1 MNVKTGVFAWA
12 PPRVS
17 ALGNELLIGLTL
29 AIVVLPQ
36 AIAFST
42 TLAGL
47 PSYFGLYGA
56 IWGVLF
62 TALLNPS
69 RVFHGGPNSTLSAVV
84 GVTLLPVAPQFGPD
98 YIGYALTLFL
108 LAGLIQ
114 LVFLAVRPLGRML
127 DFVSEPVANG
137 MICGIGLYMIFKS
150 FPAFAGL
157 PINTQVEWR
166 LWIAWQSF
174 LAVLEIGNLHAIHIG
189 LITLL
194 VTVVA
199 RQFAA
204 LRNWAILLGIVA
216 GTLYSEFLNARL
228 GLAETLVEQTAN
240 VAAAGFVYPSVPLFA
255 QEAMPDIIS
264 IIPGAVT
271 LALLGLFQTVAA
283 MRRMNRR
290 SGQFVD
296 ARHGIFADALSN
308 CVLPFISA
316 LPTCASF
323 NRMSLMHAMNTGSR
337 LAAVSSALFL
347 LALVSFFGEFIAI
360 IPVPAMAAIIMVVGA
375 NMIDW
380 SDIRAHFQHRP
391 EAIVFS
397 ASFLSVHLFGLF
409 GAVICGSLLA
419 LAYAKWEK
427 AHPNVSLERNV
438 LRIRGN
444 IYYGSLP
451 VIESLYH
458 RANTDARIDELVVDF
473 SAVHHIDPEG
483 IRWLAEVGK
492 NGKVRFID
500 RRSGQDRRALSGES
514 PPDRKRSDRRRRRTL

>member
-1 MNVKTGVFAWA
+1 MIARLSSWA
-12 PPRVS
+12 S
-17 ALGNELLIGLTL
+17 LGGRSLGSELLIGLTL
-29 AIVVLPQ
+29 AVVVLPQ

-47 PSYFGLYGA
+47 PSYFGIYCA
-56 IWGVLF
+56 IWGVLSS
-62 TALLNPS
+62 ALLNPS
-69 RVFHGGPNSTLSAVV
+69 RVFHGGPNSTQSAVV

-98 YIGYALTLFL
+98 YIGCALTLFL

-114 LVFLAVRPLGRML
+114 LLFLAIRPLGRML

-137 MICGIGLYMIFKS
+137 MICGIGVYMILKS
-150 FPAFAGL
+150 FPTFAGL
-157 PINTQVEWR
+157 PVNTQVEWR

-174 LAVLEIGNLHAIHIG
+174 LSVLEIGNMHAIHIG
-189 LITLL
+189 LITLV
-194 VTVVA
+194 VTIVA
-199 RQFAA
+199 RQFHA
-204 LRNWAILLGIVA
+204 LRNWGILLGILA
-216 GTLYSEFLNARL
+216 GTLYSQYLNAHFGL
-228 GLAETLVEQTAN
+228 GETLVEQTAN
-240 VAAAGFVYPSVPLFA
+240 ISPAGFVYPSLPLFA

-283 MRRMNRR
+283 MRMMNRK

-296 ARHGIFADALSN
+296 ARHGIFADAVSN

-323 NRMSLMHAMNTGSR
+323 NRMSLMQAMNTGSR
-337 LAAVSSALFL
+337 VAAASSALFL
-347 LALVSFFGEFIAI
+347 LALVSFFGEYIAI

-380 SDIRAHFQHRP
+380 SDIRAHFEHRP

-397 ASFLSVHLFGLF
+397 ASFLSVHIFGLF

-427 AHPNVSLERNV
+427 AHPNVDLEGNV

-458 RANTDARIDELVVDF
+458 RANNDPRFEELVVDF

-492 NGKVRFID
+492 NGKVRMAD
-500 RRSGQDRRALSGES
+500 RRSGQDRRGDRRGRVGG
-514 PPDRKRSDRRRRRTL
+514 PTRKDRRKRQAL

>member
-1 MNVKTGVFAWA
+1 MKQAVYSWV
-12 PPRVS
+12 
-17 ALGNELLIGLTL
+17 ALRAGAVGSELLIGLTL

-36 AIAFST
+36 AVAFST

-47 PSYFGLYGA
+47 PSYFGLYCA
-56 IWGVLF
+56 VWGVLF

-69 RVFHGGPNSTLSAVV
+69 RVFHGGPNSTQSAVI

-98 YIGYALTLFL
+98 YIGCALMLFL

-114 LVFLAVRPLGRML
+114 LLFLAIRPLGRIL

-137 MICGIGLYMIFKS
+137 MICGIGLYMIFRS
-150 FPAFAGL
+150 FTPFAGL
-157 PINTQVEWR
+157 PVNTQVEWR

-174 LAVLEIGNLHAIHIG
+174 LAVLEIGNMHAIHIG

-194 VTVVA
+194 VTVVT
-199 RQFAA
+199 RQFAM
-204 LRNWAILLGIVA
+204 LRNWGILLGIVA
-216 GTLYSEFLNARL
+216 GTLYSEYLNAHL
-228 GLAETLVEQTAN
+228 GIGETMIEQTAN
-240 VAAAGFVYPSVPLFA
+240 ISPAGFVYPSLPLFS

-283 MRRMNRR
+283 MRMMNRK

-296 ARHGIFADALSN
+296 ARRGIFADAVSN

-323 NRMSLMHAMNTGSR
+323 NRMSLMHTMNTGSR

-347 LALVSFFGEFIAI
+347 LALVSFFGEYIAI
-360 IPVPAMAAIIMVVGA
+360 VPVPAMAAIIMVAGA

-380 SDIRAHFQHRP
+380 SDIKAHFQHRP

-397 ASFLSVHLFGLF
+397 ASFLSVHVFGLF

-427 AHPNVSLERNV
+427 AHPNVTLEGNV

-458 RANTDARIDELVVDF
+458 RANSDRRFDELIVDF

-492 NGKVRFID
+492 NGRVRFAE
-500 RRSGQDRRALSGES
+500 RRKGQDRRDDSAGRPGE
-514 PPDRKRSDRRRRRTL
+514 RKRKDRRRRQVL

>member
-1 MNVKTGVFAWA
+1 MKSAALAWA
-12 PPRVS
+12 PSRLG
-17 ALGNELLIGLTL
+17 AFGNEVLIGLTL

-47 PSYFGLYGA
+47 PSYFGLYCA
-56 IWGVLF
+56 TWGVLF

-84 GVTLLPVAPQFGPD
+84 GVTLLPVAPQFGAD

-114 LVFLAVRPLGRML
+114 LVFLAVRPLGRIL

-137 MICGIGLYMIFKS
+137 MICGIGLYMVFKS
-150 FPAFAGL
+150 LPAFAGL

-174 LAVLEIGNLHAIHIG
+174 LAMLEIGNMHAIHIG

-194 VTVVA
+194 VTVVL
-199 RQFAA
+199 RQFDAF
-204 LRNWAILLGIVA
+204 RNWAILLGIVA

-228 GLAETLVEQTAN
+228 GLAETLIEQTAN
-240 VAAAGFVYPSVPLFA
+240 VSATGFVYPSLPLFA

-283 MRRMNRR
+283 MRRMNRK

-308 CVLPFISA
+308 CVLPFLSA

-337 LAAVSSALFL
+337 LAAVSSALIL

-380 SDIRAHFQHRP
+380 ADIKAHFQHRP

-397 ASFLSVHLFGLF
+397 ASFLSVHVFGLF

-427 AHPNVSLERNV
+427 AHPNVTLERNV

-458 RANTDARIDELVVDF
+458 RANSDRRFTELIVDF

-483 IRWLAEVGK
+483 IRWLAEIGK
-492 NGKVRFID
+492 NGKVRFAD
-500 RRSGQDRRALSGES
+500 RRSGQDRRTGSADRPAE
-514 PPDRKRSDRRRRRTL
+514 RKRKDRRRRQTL

>member
-1 MNVKTGVFAWA
+1 MNVKAAVFSWV
-12 PPRVS
+12 PPRVG

-47 PSYFGLYGA
+47 PSYVGLYCA

-114 LVFLAVRPLGRML
+114 LVFLAVQPLGRVL

-174 LAVLEIGNLHAIHIG
+174 LAVLEIGNMHAIHIG

-194 VTVVA
+194 VTVVT
-199 RQFAA
+199 RQFDRF
-204 LRNWAILLGIVA
+204 RNWAILLGIVA

-228 GLAETLVEQTAN
+228 GLGETLIEQTAN
-240 VAAAGFVYPSVPLFA
+240 VSTGFVYPSVPLFA

-347 LALVSFFGEFIAI
+347 LALVSFFGDFIAI

-458 RANTDARIDELVVDF
+458 RANSDARFDELVVDF

-492 NGKVRFID
+492 NHKVRFAD
-500 RRSGQDRRALSGES
+500 RRSGQDRRAAAGEA
-514 PPDRKRSDRRRRRTL
+514 PADRKRKDRRRRRTL

>member
-1 MNVKTGVFAWA
+1 MKQ
-12 PPRVS
+12 
-17 ALGNELLIGLTL
+17 ALSSWMALRSGAVGNELLIGLTL

-36 AIAFST
+36 AVAFST

-47 PSYFGLYGA
+47 PSYFGIYCA

-69 RVFHGGPNSTLSAVV
+69 RVFHGGPNSTQSAVI

-98 YIGYALTLFL
+98 YIGYALMLFL
-108 LAGLIQ
+108 LTGLIQ
-114 LVFLAVRPLGRML
+114 LLFLSIRPLGRFL

-150 FPAFAGL
+150 FPPFAGL
-157 PINTQVEWR
+157 PVNTQVEWR

-174 LAVLEIGNLHAIHIG
+174 LAVLEIGNMHAIHIG

-194 VTVVA
+194 VTVVT
-199 RQFAA
+199 RQFKI
-204 LRNWAILLGIVA
+204 LRNWSILLGIIA
-216 GTLYSEFLNARL
+216 GTLYSEYLNVHV
-228 GLAETLVEQTAN
+228 GIGKTLVEQTAN
-240 VAAAGFVYPSVPLFA
+240 ISPAGFVYPSLPLFS

-283 MRRMNRR
+283 MRLMNRK

-296 ARHGIFADALSN
+296 ARHGIFADAVSN

-323 NRMSLMHAMNTGSR
+323 NRMSLMQTMHTGSR

-347 LALVSFFGEFIAI
+347 LALVGFFGEYIAI
-360 IPVPAMAAIIMVVGA
+360 VPVPAMAAIIMVVGA

-380 SDIRAHFQHRP
+380 SDIKAHFQHRP

-397 ASFLSVHLFGLF
+397 ASFLSVHVFGLF
-409 GAVICGSLLA
+409 GAVVCGSLLA

-427 AHPNVSLERNV
+427 AHPNVTLEGNV

-458 RANTDARIDELVVDF
+458 RANNDKRFDGLVVDF

-483 IRWLAEVGK
+483 IRWLAEIGK
-492 NGKVRFID
+492 NGRVRFAERRGGED
-500 RRSGQDRRALSGES
+500 RRDDSAGRPGE
-514 PPDRKRSDRRRRRTL
+514 RKRKDRRRRQVL

>member
-1 MNVKTGVFAWA
+1 MKSAALTWMA
-12 PPRVS
+12 PR
-17 ALGNELLIGLTL
+17 AGAFGNEVLIGLTL

-47 PSYFGLYGA
+47 PSYFGLYCA
-56 IWGVLF
+56 TWGVLF

-84 GVTLLPVAPQFGPD
+84 GVTLLPVAPQFGAD

-114 LVFLAVRPLGRML
+114 LVFLAVPPLGRIL

-137 MICGIGLYMIFKS
+137 MICGIGLYMVFKS

-174 LAVLEIGNLHAIHIG
+174 LAMLEIGNMHAIHIG

-194 VTVVA
+194 VTVVL
-199 RQFAA
+199 RQFEAF
-204 LRNWAILLGIVA
+204 RNWAILLGIVT

-228 GLAETLVEQTAN
+228 GLAETLIEQTAN
-240 VAAAGFVYPSVPLFA
+240 VSATGFVYPSLPLFA

-283 MRRMNRR
+283 MRRMNRK

-308 CVLPFISA
+308 CVLPFLSA

-323 NRMSLMHAMNTGSR
+323 NRMSLMHAMHTGSR
-337 LAAVSSALFL
+337 LAAVSSALIL
-347 LALVSFFGEFIAI
+347 LALVSFFGEYIAI

-380 SDIRAHFQHRP
+380 ADIKAHFQHRP

-397 ASFLSVHLFGLF
+397 ASFLSVHVFGLF

-427 AHPNVSLERNV
+427 AHPNVTLERNV

-458 RANTDARIDELVVDF
+458 RANSDKRYAELIVDF

-483 IRWLAEVGK
+483 IRWLAEIGK
-492 NGKVRFID
+492 NGKVRFAD
-500 RRSGQDRRALSGES
+500 RRSGQDRRTGSADRPAE
-514 PPDRKRSDRRRRRTL
+514 RKRKDRRRRQTL

>member
-1 MNVKTGVFAWA
+1 MNFAAHTWT
-12 PPRVS
+12 PPR
-17 ALGNELLIGLTL
+17 ARELGNELLIGLTL

-47 PSYFGLYGA
+47 PPHFGIYGA

-108 LAGLIQ
+108 MAGLIQ
-114 LVFLAVRPLGRML
+114 LFFMLIPALGRVL

-157 PINTQVEWR
+157 PISTQVEWR
-166 LWIAWQSF
+166 PWIAWQTF
-174 LAVLEIGNLHAIHIG
+174 QAVLEIGNMHAIHIG
-189 LITLL
+189 MITLL
-194 VTVVA
+194 VTVVL
-199 RQFAA
+199 RHFER
-204 LRNWAILLGIVA
+204 LRNWAILFGIAA
-216 GTLYSEFLNARL
+216 GTLYSEFINARL
-228 GLAETLVEQTAN
+228 GLAETLVEQTAK
-240 VAAAGFVYPSVPLFA
+240 VSGTGFVYPSLPLFS

-264 IIPGAVT
+264 IIPGAIT

-283 MRRMNRR
+283 MRRMNRK

-296 ARHGIFADALSN
+296 ARHGIFGDALSN
-308 CVLPFISA
+308 CVLPFLSA

-323 NRMSLMHAMNTGSR
+323 NRMSLMHDMHTRSR
-337 LAAVSSALFL
+337 LAAASSAVIL
-347 LALVSFFGEFIAI
+347 LALVSFFGDLIAI

-375 NMIDW
+375 GMIDW
-380 SDIRAHFQHRP
+380 ADIAPHFRHRP
-391 EAIVFS
+391 ETVVFG
-397 ASFLSVHLFGLF
+397 ASFLSVHIFGLF
-409 GAVICGSLLA
+409 GAVISGSLLA

-427 AHPNVSLERNV
+427 AHPSISLELNV

-444 IYYGSLP
+444 VYYGSLP
-451 VIESLYH
+451 LIESLYH
-458 RANTDARIDELVVDF
+458 RADQRFAEFVVDF
-473 SAVHHIDPEG
+473 SAVHHIDAEG
-483 IRWLAEVGK
+483 IRWLAEIGK
-492 NGKVRFID
+492 NPKVSFAD
-500 RRSGQDRRALSGES
+500 RRSGQDRRADGQ
-514 PPDRKRSDRRRRRTL
+514 DRRAGRKRSDRRRRHTL

>member
-1 MNVKTGVFAWA
+1 MKTGATSWTPA
-12 PPRVS
+12 R
-17 ALGNELLIGLTL
+17 AGELGNELLIGLTL

-47 PSYFGLYGA
+47 PPYFGLYGA

-98 YIGYALTLFL
+98 CIGYALTLIL

-114 LVFLAVRPLGRML
+114 LAFLLIRPLGRML

-137 MICGIGLYMIFKS
+137 MICGIGLYMVFKS

-174 LAVLEIGNLHAIHIG
+174 LAVLEIGNMHAIHIG
-189 LITLL
+189 LVTLL
-194 VTVVA
+194 VTVVT
-199 RQFAA
+199 RQFQA
-204 LRNWAILLGIVA
+204 LRNWAILLGIVV
-216 GTLYSEFLNARL
+216 GTLYSEFINARD
-228 GLAETLVEQTAN
+228 GLAETLIEQTAN
-240 VAAAGFVYPSVPLFA
+240 VSATGFVYPSLPLFT

-264 IIPGAVT
+264 IVPGAIT

-283 MRRMNRR
+283 MRRMNRK

-308 CVLPFISA
+308 CVLPFLSA

-323 NRMSLMHAMNTGSR
+323 NRMSLMQAMNTRSR
-337 LAAVSSALFL
+337 LAAASSALIL
-347 LALVSFFGEFIAI
+347 LALVSFLGEFIAI

-380 SDIRAHFQHRP
+380 SDIKPHFRHPP
-391 EAIVFS
+391 EAVVFG
-397 ASFLSVHLFGLF
+397 ASFLSVHVFGLF

-419 LAYAKWEK
+419 LAYAQWEK

-458 RANTDARIDELVVDF
+458 QANNDARFDELVVDF
-473 SAVHHIDPEG
+473 SAVHHIDAEG
-483 IRWLAEVGK
+483 LRWLAEIGK
-492 NGKVRFID
+492 NAKVRLAD
-500 RRSGQDRRALSGES
+500 RRSGQDRRAAGG
-514 PPDRKRSDRRRRRTL
+514 PPDERKRKDRRRRRTL